1 MASTTKSRRR
11 AEAPASFD
19 TIVDDLATLK
29 RDFARLMEQMK
40 SGAIDGASE
49 TAEEVLSQLNERAS
63 ELYERMSDRG
73 ERSIKVIS
81 RHVEENPITSLLVA
95 FGIGLIASRLLSR

>member
-1 MASTTKSRRR
+1 MATAKARRR

-19 TIVDDLATLK
+19 TIVDDLGTLK
-29 RDFARLMEQMK
+29 RDLARLMDQMK

-49 TAEEVLSQLNERAS
+49 TAQNLLSQINERAS
-63 ELYERMSDRG
+63 DLYENMSDQG
-73 ERSIKVIS
+73 ERSVKALT
-81 RHVEENPITSLLVA
+81 RQVEERPITSLLVA

>member
-1 MASTTKSRRR
+1 MATAKARRR

-19 TIVDDLATLK
+19 TIVDDLGTLK
-29 RDFARLMEQMK
+29 RDLARLMDQMK

-49 TAEEVLSQLNERAS
+49 TAQNLLSQINERAS
-63 ELYERMSDRG
+63 DLYENMSDQG
-73 ERSIKVIS
+73 ERSVKALT
-81 RHVEENPITSLLVA
+81 RHVEERPITSLLVA